1 MDDGDSA
8 IVNGKQTAVKIKL
21 NHKPR
26 INSVLAF
33 ILQWDCII
41 VVLKCFWL
49 PICFKLFVLAICAG
63 LHLLGYLFLGNYLA
77 RRQDKFVQIIWK
89 KDTFSF

>member
-8 IVNGKQTAVKIKL
+8 IVDGKQTAVKIKL

-33 ILQWDCII
+33 ILQWE
-41 VVLKCFWL
+41 L
-49 PICFKLFVLAICAG
+49 PNSSIKMFLAT
-63 LHLLGYLFLGNYLA
+63 YLF
-77 RRQDKFVQIIWK
+77 
-89 KDTFSF
+89 